1 MSVARVLD
9 EYKAKNT
16 AALIGYLP
24 IGYPS
29 FEKSVEAAKVLIEN
43 GVDIVELGVPYSD
56 PVLDGSTIQI
66 AVDRALRGGFKL
78 KQTFQAVSEVAKTG
92 APVLVMSYYNPI
104 YKYGVEKFAADL
116 KRSGGSGII
125 TADLIPEEAQDW
137 IAAADRNDLDK
148 VFLVAPSSTRER
160 LELTAAAA
168 RGFVYATSTMGVT
181 GLRSTLNE
189 GVADLISRT
198 RDSGAERVCVGVG
211 VSNPEQAHI
220 VAKSADGVIVGSAFV
235 KILLQDKPWEEVLA
249 DLAKLTQELAQGVA
263 AGGADR

>member
-1 MSVARVLD
+1 MSVAKVLD
-9 EYKAKNT
+9 ECKAKNK

-24 IGYPS
+24 IGFPS

-66 AVDRALRGGFKL
+66 AVDRALRSGFKL
-78 KQTFQAVSEVAKTG
+78 KQTFQAVNEVTKMG

-116 KRSGGSGII
+116 RNSGGSGII
-125 TADLIPEEAQDW
+125 TADLVPEEAQDW
-137 IAAADRNDLDK
+137 ILAADRNDLDK
-148 VFLVAPSSTRER
+148 VFLVAPSSTTAR
-160 LELTAAAA
+160 LELTSRAA

-198 RDSGAERVCVGVG
+198 RDAGAERVCVGVG
-211 VSNPEQAHI
+211 VSNPEQARI

-235 KILLQDKPWEEVLA
+235 KILLQAKPWEEALA

-263 AGGADR
+263 AGGMDR